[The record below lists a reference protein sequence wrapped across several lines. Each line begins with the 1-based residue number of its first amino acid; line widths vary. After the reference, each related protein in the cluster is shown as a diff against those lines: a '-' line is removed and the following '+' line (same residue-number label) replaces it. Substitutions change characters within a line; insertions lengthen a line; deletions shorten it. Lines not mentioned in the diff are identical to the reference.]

1 MGRNIAQNRAFL
13 AILLNR
19 TREFLLSFLG
29 LFSRFFALLIISYRS
44 FIGLYRAFF
53 RDYKR
58 VIAYSTSSQLC
69 LIRTFFV
76 LRRFF
81 WGLFYVYIHAFFK
94 ASLFVLTRIIIHHNE
109 SQLLKFFNNTI
120 FWGLFIFCLY
130 SMIRIPF
137 LSVARIK
144 DDLLLSSSRFLTLFL
159 IFFAL
164 STIFYSLKLASL
176 SRYIYLNIFFGRRL
190 FFGCFLV
197 FFRVFFDLNL
207 AYNLFFDD
215 FLIVFSLLFLGFSVT
230 FFKSIVFCYD
240 IFWKFFGIFRFY
252 LREFELSIFWGFFVL
267 LFFVL

>member
-1 MGRNIAQNRAFL
+1 MG
-13 AILLNR
+13 
-19 TREFLLSFLG
+19 G
-29 LFSRFFALLIISYRS
+29 LFSRFFALLIVSYRS

-53 RDYKR
+53 KDYKR
-58 VIAYSTSSQLC
+58 IIAYSTSSQLC

-76 LRRFF
+76 FRRFF

-159 IFFAL
+159 NFFAL

-176 SRYIYLNIFFGRRL
+176 SRYIYLNMSFGRRL
-190 FFGCFLV
+190 FFGC
-197 FFRVFFDLNL
+197 
-207 AYNLFFDD
+207 

-240 IFWKFFGIFRFY
+240 IFWKFFGVFRFY
-252 LREFELSIFWGFFVL
+252 LREFELSIFWRFFVL